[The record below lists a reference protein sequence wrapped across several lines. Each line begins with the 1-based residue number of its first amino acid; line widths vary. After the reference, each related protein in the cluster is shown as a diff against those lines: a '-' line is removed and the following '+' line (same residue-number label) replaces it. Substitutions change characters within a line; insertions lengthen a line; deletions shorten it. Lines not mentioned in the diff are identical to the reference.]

1 MALFAAGVA
10 LTALLFATYTSRH
23 SWLACGSAV
32 LSVVALIGVV
42 FLATAKDSQSQEHY
56 VWLANQLEPVVDRQ
70 TLDRVTT
77 AIAQV
82 STALVER
89 ARQRAAEAPE
99 PQTVQAASSS
109 SWLGAEPAPKPAPM
123 AEPAKVM
130 PAPDAMP
137 PPKAVPALKA
147 SAGDPVHWLLDAA
160 GDPPPVLPGDGFRIG
175 GVNVSDQALTEVR
188 GILKPDRTRRRLAL
202 TLDVEG
208 GAAGGPAVVPPGAK
222 FTLAHKDQASDGA
235 AADGVDQSGG
245 AILTFRY
252 SLGGQRKSKIV
263 YLTAPM
269 LARLAESAGGTP

>member
-109 SWLGAEPAPKPAPM
+109 AWLGAEPAPKSAPM

-130 PAPDAMP
+130 PA
-137 PPKAVPALKA
+137 
-147 SAGDPVHWLLDAA
+147 
-160 GDPPPVLPGDGFRIG
+160 
-175 GVNVSDQALTEVR
+175 LTPCRHPRQSQRSRRAR
-188 GILKPDRTRRRLAL
+188 GIPCTGCSTRRAIRRRCYPVTASVLAASTSRTRR
-202 TLDVEG
+202 
-208 GAAGGPAVVPPGAK
+208 
-222 FTLAHKDQASDGA
+222 
-235 AADGVDQSGG
+235 
-245 AILTFRY
+245 
-252 SLGGQRKSKIV
+252 
-263 YLTAPM
+263 
-269 LARLAESAGGTP
+269 